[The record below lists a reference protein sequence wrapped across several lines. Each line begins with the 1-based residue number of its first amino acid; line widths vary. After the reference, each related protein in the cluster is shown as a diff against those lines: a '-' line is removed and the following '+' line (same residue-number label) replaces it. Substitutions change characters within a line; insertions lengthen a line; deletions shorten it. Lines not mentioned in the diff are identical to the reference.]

1 MRLEF
6 IVAIQQ
12 AHMMLFRVPYFL
24 LRRENFLSMYF
35 RSAPHDDLIH
45 AYYPFSPRRASRR
58 NFRNSIILDSSIV
71 QHEHQRVP
79 FVKKINVHMTSIPPT
94 QELYTAPAHDSRNLS
109 LLFANTRR
117 RRPPAGMDVLKKNS
131 RRKGRSSVPGHSVFV

>member
-94 QELYTAPAHDSRNLS
+94 QELYTPAHDSRNLS